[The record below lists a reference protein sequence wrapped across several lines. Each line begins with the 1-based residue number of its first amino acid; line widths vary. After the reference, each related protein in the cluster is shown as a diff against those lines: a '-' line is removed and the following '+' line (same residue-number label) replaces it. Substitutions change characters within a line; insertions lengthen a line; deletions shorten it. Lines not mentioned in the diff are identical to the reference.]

1 MKIGWHIGTQSW
13 AFRNAVV
20 ALRKEMKEHDN
31 LINEKGDVN
40 ILFSIDQLGQLNP
53 SYRRKKRAD
62 KIR

>member
-13 AFRNAVV
+13 AFRNAVA